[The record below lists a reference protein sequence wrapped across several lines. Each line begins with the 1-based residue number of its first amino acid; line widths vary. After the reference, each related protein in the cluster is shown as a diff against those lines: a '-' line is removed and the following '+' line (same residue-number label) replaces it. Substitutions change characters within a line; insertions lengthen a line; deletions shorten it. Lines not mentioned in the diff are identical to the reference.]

1 MSKIIM
7 PKNELFN
14 RGDDKIS
21 KPNRFSAFGHL
32 NNPKFLDYLL
42 EKSDEEI
49 EGVDYRDLLNS
60 NILAGTFEETVY
72 YLPLAVDYLCSNAD
86 DLLEM
91 IDEFVDY
98 IFVNRNKIEN
108 IFNITVEVILDY
120 VFNCNT
126 EEHSVVY
133 VNKAE
138 CKALGWGIN
147 SYTYVK
153 KSGLMTDLF
162 KNVNRFECGR
172 KWIESKIKEMKDGDD
187 TQKKWLYTL
196 YEECNEVF
204 GLYLDD
210 EVILEILDDI
220 EK

>member
-1 MSKIIM
+1 MSM
-7 PKNELFN
+7 PKNKLFN
-14 RGDDKIS
+14 RDDGKVS
-21 KPNRFSAFGHL
+21 KPNRLSAFGHL
-32 NNPKFLDYLL
+32 NTPKFLDYLL

-72 YLPLAVDYLCSNAD
+72 YLPLAVDYLCGNAD
-86 DLLEM
+86 DQGEM

-108 IFNITVEVILDY
+108 FFNITIEVIIDY
-120 VFNCNT
+120 VFKCNT
-126 EEHSVVY
+126 GEYSVVH

-138 CKALGWGIN
+138 CRALGWGIN
-147 SYTYVK
+147 SYHYVK
-153 KSGLMTDLF
+153 KSGLMIDLF
-162 KNVNRFECGR
+162 KNLNRFEVG
-172 KWIESKIKEMKDGDD
+172 KEWIENKIEEMKIGNE

-210 EVILEILDDI
+210 EMMLEVLDTIPNFD
-220 EK
+220 